1 MHRGE
6 YAEHDVAG
14 RTELIGP
21 DVVLA
26 HRLLKNSIREE
37 TGIASYAFF
46 TDSAFAGAATPQDSR
61 EHSER
66 YDDAGEVDGRVID
79 LAAMWKREQTERE
92 VKVPQGEEDFEFE
105 ATVEATREV
114 AWRRMTIPEEQL
126 TWRVGLDSYD
136 ETNPEGV
143 RGVGTT
149 AHCVHGKDVMI
160 QEIVDWKPFDHYSFK
175 ERNPG
180 GPCLWT
186 VELEDADEQ
195 GCTIR
200 WRIALAG
207 GIGQRALMLVVRSR
221 MRRALGAN
229 FDALVE
235 SLGGRRS

>member
-92 VKVPQGEEDFEFE
+92 VKVPQGEEDFE
-105 ATVEATREV
+105 
-114 AWRRMTIPEEQL
+114 W
-126 TWRVGLDSYD
+126 D
-136 ETNPEGV
+136 E
-143 RGVGTT
+143 
-149 AHCVHGKDVMI
+149 
-160 QEIVDWKPFDHYSFK
+160 
-175 ERNPG
+175 
-180 GPCLWT
+180 
-186 VELEDADEQ
+186 
-195 GCTIR
+195 
-200 WRIALAG
+200 
-207 GIGQRALMLVVRSR
+207 
-221 MRRALGAN
+221 
-229 FDALVE
+229 
-235 SLGGRRS
+235 